1 MKRSNTQICDSE
13 LTSRLREGDESAFT
27 LIYERYWRELYNKA
41 YKRLADHELAFDI
54 VQEIYCDLW
63 ARRFEVEIPHL
74 PAYLHQAVKFQVYK
88 TVRKDK
94 TIAQFFERF
103 ERLSHT
109 VAADVPLL
117 EKELHEKLHA
127 WLAKL
132 PYRKRQL
139 FKMRYEEEKST
150 SEIARIM
157 NISQKTV
164 QNQLSLTHVDLK
176 AKLLSLLIA
185 LLCGIW

>member
-1 MKRSNTQICDSE
+1 MKRSDTQICDSE
-13 LTSRLREGDESAFT
+13 LVSRLREGNESAFT

-41 YKRLADHELAFDI
+41 YKRLMDYELAFDI

-63 ARRFEVEIPHL
+63 ARRFELEIPHL

-88 TVRKDK
+88 AIRKGK
-94 TIAQFFERF
+94 STAQFFERF
-103 ERLSHT
+103 ERLSNT
-109 VAADVPLL
+109 AAADVSLL
-117 EKELHEKLHA
+117 EKELHERLHQ

-132 PYRKRQL
+132 PDNKRRL

-150 SEIARIM
+150 SEIAGIM

-164 QNQLSLTHVDLK
+164 QNQLSLTHLDLK
-176 AKLLSLLIA
+176 TKLLSLL
-185 LLCGIW
+185 L